1 VFAQV
6 APGSSHG
13 YGTLTGG
20 FAQRRSAPVFAP
32 NGVVATSQ
40 PLAASAGLAVLRRG
54 GTAVDAAIATAVA
67 LTVVQPGFND
77 VGGDLFA
84 IVWDGTALHG
94 LNASGRAPAAL
105 RLDVLAGHHTMPA
118 RGWLPVTVP
127 GAPAGWRDLH
137 RCFGRLPFP
146 DLFTDAI
153 TYAERGY
160 PVSPTVAAYWQ
171 RPRYDI
177 HAGLTGPEFVEW
189 TRVFTPRGRAPR
201 AGERFSNPEAAATL
215 HRVAETDAE
224 SFYFGET
231 AEAVAAYATRTGGLL
246 TTDDFAR
253 HSSVWLEPVSWPTAT
268 TRSGSCHH
276 PGRGSQ
282 HSWRWASWTASGTP
296 EEGLRGRGP

>member
-1 VFAQV
+1 MV
-6 APGSSHG
+6 S
-13 YGTLTGG
+13 LTGD
-20 FAQRRSAPVFAP
+20 RAPVFAP

-40 PLAASAGLAVLRRG
+40 PLAASTGLAVLRRG

-77 VGGDLFA
+77 IGGDLFA

-105 RLDVLAGHHTMPA
+105 RLDALTGHHTMPA

-137 RCFGRLPFP
+137 QRFGRLPFP
-146 DLFTDAI
+146 DLFIDAI

-171 RPRYDI
+171 RARNDI

-201 AGERFSNPEAAATL
+201 AGERFSNPDAAATL
-215 HRVAETDAE
+215 HRVAETHAE

-231 AEAVAAYATRTGGLL
+231 AGAVAAYAARTGGLL

-253 HSSVWLEPVSWPTAT
+253 HSSVWLEPVSVAYRDHEVWELPP
-268 TRSGSCHH
+268 
-276 PGRGSQ
+276 PGQGI
-282 HSWRWASWTASGTP
+282 AALMALGILDGFGTP
-296 EEGLRGRGP
+296 AMSCGFTARWRP